1 MKFTKLLPNS
11 CNFRDLI
18 DNNRVYVD
26 KTALICQIAK
36 DEKGPYFISRPR
48 RFGKSTLINTFHE
61 LFAHGTERFKGLEI
75 EPLWKDKTYKVIH
88 LDFST
93 FREVPSNSS
102 FNKEF
107 MDAFKLSLEEAGIEP
122 TKENIDSPANLLK
135 KTLDTESEVVLLVD
149 EYDAPLTAV
158 LNDSNEFEDRR
169 KILSNF
175 YMTVKSFQVKFRFI
189 FITGVTYYAHTS
201 IFSAFNNLTDLT
213 LDSDYGELL
222 GYTSEELEKYFSEY
236 IDNAVVTLNK
246 KFPTERYTHE
256 KVVEELKR
264 NYDGYSFDEDCMHHV
279 YNPWSILNFL
289 KSPHR
294 GFIPYWVVSGGSTP
308 TFLVNYLKQGLEK
321 YNADELQSLLQ
332 IDSTVNKVISKLY
345 PTIDNIA
352 KIDLFAILYQ
362 AGYFCIKG
370 VNRKIL
376 QIGIPNLEV
385 KRAYSEIMLRLLTN
399 NNDVQEKFTTSLY
412 DVLCENKLDK
422 LKDIFNCFINELS
435 YETVKNFNE
444 ACFRDVLKLAMLT
457 FNVTAATEVMGACG
471 RADITAE
478 AGDYLYV
485 FELKVT
491 DNSKDIATKL
501 SEAKEQIIK
510 NKYARRLTDK
520 IVVPLALVLENN
532 SKSRDKSD
540 TPVCEIVALEK
551 FYKTKNG
558 ELVFTVFLKMD

>member
-175 YMTVKSFQVKFRFI
+175 YLTVKSCDGKFRFI
-189 FITGVTYYAHTS
+189 FITGVTYYSHTS
-201 IFSAFNNLTDLT
+201 IFSAFNNLKDLT
-213 LDSDYGELL
+213 LDLRYGALL
-222 GYTSEELEKYFSEY
+222 GYTSEELELYFGEY
-236 IDNAVVTLNK
+236 IDNAVEVLNK
-246 KFPTERYTHE
+246 KYHTERYTHDL
-256 KVVEELKR
+256 VVSELKR
-264 NYDGYSFDEDCMHHV
+264 NYDGYSFDEEALNHV
-279 YNPWSILNFL
+279 YNPWSIVNFFDA
-289 KSPHR
+289 PVR

-321 YNADELQSLLQ
+321 YNTDDLQSLLN
-332 IDSTVNKVISKLY
+332 IDSTVNSAAEYLY
-345 PTIDNIA
+345 P
-352 KIDLFAILYQ
+352 KIENMANLDLFAILYQ
-362 AGYFCIKG
+362 AGYFCIKA
-370 VNRKIL
+370 VVDDIFKV
-376 QIGIPNLEV
+376 GIPNLEV
-385 KRAYSEIMLRLLTN
+385 KKAYSNIVLNELTKTKEAKLKY
-399 NNDVQEKFTTSLY
+399 VEPFK
-412 DVLCENKLDK
+412 DVLASGNLDK
-422 LKDIFNCFINELS
+422 IKELFNTFINEFS

-444 ACFRDVLKLAMLT
+444 ACFRGVLKLAMLT
-457 FNVTAATEVMGACG
+457 FNVSASTEVMGSCG

-478 AGDYLYV
+478 AGKYLYV

-491 DNSKDIATKL
+491 DNSKDIDTKL
-501 SEAKEQIIK
+501 TEAKEQIIK

-520 IVVPLALVLENN
+520 TVIPVALVLENN
-532 SKSRDKSD
+532 SKSREKTD

-551 FYKTKNG
+551 
-558 ELVFTVFLKMD
+558 VSVD

>member
-1 MKFTKLLPNS
+1 MEFTKQLPDTTD
-11 CNFRDLI
+11 FGELI
-18 DNNRVYVD
+18 DNNCIYVD
-26 KTALICQIAK
+26 KTAIINQFASK
-36 DEKGPYFISRPR
+36 KGPFFISRPR
-48 RFGKSTLINTFHE
+48 RFGKSTLINTLHE
-61 LFAHGTERFKGLEI
+61 LFAHGIEKFKGLEI
-75 EPLWKDKTYKVIH
+75 EPLWKDKTYKVLH
-88 LDFST
+88 LDFSLFKET
-93 FREVPSNSS
+93 PSNGS
-102 FNKEF
+102 FNKDF
-107 MDAFKLSLEEAGIEP
+107 MDSLRFSLQRAGIEP
-122 TKENIDSPANLLK
+122 TKEKVDFPAKLLEK
-135 KTLDTESEVVLLVD
+135 SIENEDEKAVVLLVD

-169 KILSNF
+169 KILFNF

-201 IFSAFNNLTDLT
+201 IFPAFNNLTDLT
-213 LDSDYGELL
+213 LDSDYGALL

-294 GFIPYWVVSGGSTP
+294 GFIPYWVSSGGSTP
-308 TFLVNYLKQGLEK
+308 TFLVNYLKQKLKK
-321 YNADELQSLLQ
+321 YNADELQSLLG
-332 IDSTVNKVISKLY
+332 IDSTVNKDTDSLY
-345 PTIDNIA
+345 PSIENISN
-352 KIDLFAILYQ
+352 IDLFAILYQ
-362 AGYFCIKG
+362 AGYFCIKSAFDG
-370 VNRKIL
+370 YFKV
-376 QIGIPNLEV
+376 GIPNLEV
-385 KRAYSEIMLRLLTN
+385 KKAYSNLVLNQLTKSQDSKLRFI
-399 NNDVQEKFTTSLY
+399 EPFKE
-412 DVLCENKLDK
+412 VLASGNLDRIK
-422 LKDIFNCFINELS
+422 ELFNTLINEFS
-435 YETVKNFNE
+435 YETVKKFNE

-457 FNVTAATEVMGACG
+457 FNVSASTEVMGACG

-478 AGDYLYV
+478 AGKYLYV

-491 DNSKDIATKL
+491 DNSKDIDTKL
-501 SEAKEQIIK
+501 TEVKEQIIK

-520 IVVPLALVLENN
+520 TVVPVALVLENN

-551 FYKTKNG
+551 VEG
-558 ELVFTVFLKMD
+558 

>member
-1 MKFTKLLPNS
+1 MKFTKQLPDTTD
-11 CNFRDLI
+11 FGELI
-18 DNNRVYVD
+18 DNNCIYVD
-26 KTALICQIAK
+26 KTAIINQFASK
-36 DEKGPYFISRPR
+36 KGPFFISRPR
-48 RFGKSTLINTFHE
+48 RFGKSTLINTLHE
-61 LFAHGTERFKGLEI
+61 LFSHGLEKFKGLKI
-75 EPLWKDKTYKVIH
+75 EPLWKDKTYKVLH
-88 LDFST
+88 LDFSSYN
-93 FREVPSNSS
+93 FLSEIN
-102 FNKEF
+102 FNDYFYEDLKQEF
-107 MDAFKLSLEEAGIEP
+107 LSIGL
-122 TKENIDSPANLLK
+122 KVNDS
-135 KTLDTESEVVLLVD
+135 TLDTKIPALLVD
-149 EYDAPLTAV
+149 NVLKNNPSDQKIVLLIDEYDTPLSAV
-158 LNDSNEFEDRR
+158 LNNEKEFIARR
-169 KILSNF
+169 DILYSF
-175 YMTVKSFQVKFRFI
+175 YSKLKQYQGRFRFI
-189 FITGVTYYAHTS
+189 FITGVTYYSHTS
-201 IFSAFNNLTDLT
+201 IFSAFNHLTDLT
-213 LDSDYGELL
+213 LDSDYGALL
-222 GYTSEELEKYFSEY
+222 GYTSDELESYFSEY
-236 IDNAVVTLNK
+236 IDNAVETLNR

-332 IDSTVNKVISKLY
+332 IDSTVNKVSSKLY

-501 SEAKEQIIK
+501 SEAKDQIIK

-520 IVVPLALVLENN
+520 TVIPVALVLENN

-551 FYKTKNG
+551 
-558 ELVFTVFLKMD
+558 VSVD

>member
-1 MKFTKLLPNS
+1 MEFTKLLPDTTD
-11 CNFRDLI
+11 FGELI
-18 DNNRVYVD
+18 DNNCIYVD
-26 KTALICQIAK
+26 KTAIINQFASK
-36 DEKGPYFISRPR
+36 KGPFFISRPR
-48 RFGKSTLINTFHE
+48 RFGKSTLINTLHE
-61 LFAHGTERFKGLEI
+61 LFAHGTEKFKGLAI
-75 EPLWKDKTYKVIH
+75 EPLWKDKTYKVLH
-88 LDFST
+88 LDFSLFKET
-93 FREVPSNSS
+93 PSNGS
-102 FNKEF
+102 FNKDF
-107 MDAFKLSLEEAGIEP
+107 MDSLRFSLQRAGIEP
-122 TKENIDSPANLLK
+122 TKEKVDFPAKLLEK
-135 KTLDTESEVVLLVD
+135 SIENEEERAVVLLVD

-169 KILSNF
+169 KILFNF

-213 LDSDYGELL
+213 LDSDYGALL

-308 TFLVNYLKQGLEK
+308 TFLVNYLKQGLKK
-321 YNADELQSLLQ
+321 YNSNELQSLLS
-332 IDSTVNKVISKLY
+332 IDSTVDKASSKLY
-345 PTIDNIA
+345 PAIDNIA

-370 VNRKIL
+370 ISRKL
-376 QIGIPNLEV
+376 LKIGIPNLEV
-385 KRAYSEIMLRLLTN
+385 KQAYSEIMLRLLTN

-412 DVLCENKLDK
+412 DVLCENNLDK

-435 YETVKNFNE
+435 YETVKKFNE

-457 FNVTAATEVMGACG
+457 FNVSASTEVMGACG

-491 DNSKDIATKL
+491 DNSKDIDTKL
-501 SEAKEQIIK
+501 TEAKEQIIK

-520 IVVPLALVLENN
+520 TVVPVALVLENN
-532 SKSRDKSD
+532 SKSREKTDP
-540 TPVCEIVALEK
+540 PVCEIVALEMV
-551 FYKTKNG
+551 Y
-558 ELVFTVFLKMD
+558 VD

>member
-122 TKENIDSPANLLK
+122 TKENIDSPAKLLK

-158 LNDSNEFEDRR
+158 LNVSNEFEDRR

-175 YMTVKSFQVKFRFI
+175 YLTVKSCDGKFRFI
-189 FITGVTYYAHTS
+189 FITGVTYYLHTS
-201 IFSAFNNLTDLT
+201 IFSAFNNLKDLT
-213 LDSDYGELL
+213 LDLRYGALL
-222 GYTSEELEKYFSEY
+222 GYTSEELELYFGEY
-236 IDNAVVTLNK
+236 IDNAVEVLNK
-246 KFPTERYTHE
+246 KYHTERYTHD
-256 KVVEELKR
+256 VVVSELKR
-264 NYDGYSFDEDCMHHV
+264 NYDGYSFDEEALNHV
-279 YNPWSILNFL
+279 YNPWSIVNFFDA
-289 KSPHR
+289 PVR
-294 GFIPYWVVSGGSTP
+294 GFIPYWVSSGGATP
-308 TFLVNYLKQGLEK
+308 TFLVNYLKQGLKK
-321 YNADELQSLLQ
+321 YNVDELQSLLS
-332 IDSTVNKVISKLY
+332 IDSTVNKVSSKLY

-457 FNVTAATEVMGACG
+457 FNVSASTEVMGACG

-478 AGDYLYV
+478 ASDYLYV

-520 IVVPLALVLENN
+520 TVIPVALVLENN
-532 SKSRDKSD
+532 SKSREKTD

-551 FYKTKNG
+551 
-558 ELVFTVFLKMD
+558 V

>member
-213 LDSDYGELL
+213 LDSDYGALL

-501 SEAKEQIIK
+501 TEAKEQIIK

-520 IVVPLALVLENN
+520 TVIPVALVLENN
-532 SKSRDKSD
+532 SKSREKTD

-551 FYKTKNG
+551 
-558 ELVFTVFLKMD
+558 V

>member
-93 FREVPSNSS
+93 FKEVPSNSS

-122 TKENIDSPANLLK
+122 TKENIDSPAKLLK

-158 LNDSNEFEDRR
+158 LNVSNEFEDRR

-175 YMTVKSFQVKFRFI
+175 YLTVKSCDGKFRFI
-189 FITGVTYYAHTS
+189 FITGVTYYLHTS
-201 IFSAFNNLTDLT
+201 IFSAFNNLKDLT
-213 LDSDYGELL
+213 LDLRYGALL

-246 KFPTERYTHE
+246 KFSTERYTHE

-332 IDSTVNKVISKLY
+332 IDSTVNKVSSKLY

-457 FNVTAATEVMGACG
+457 FNVSASTEVMGSCG

-501 SEAKEQIIK
+501 SEAKDQIIK

-520 IVVPLALVLENN
+520 TVIPVALVLENN
-532 SKSRDKSD
+532 SKSREKTD

-551 FYKTKNG
+551 
-558 ELVFTVFLKMD
+558 V

>member
-48 RFGKSTLINTFHE
+48 RFGKSTLINTFNE

-107 MDAFKLSLEEAGIEP
+107 MDAFKLSLEESGIEP

-158 LNDSNEFEDRR
+158 LNDSSEFDDRC
-169 KILSNF
+169 KILFNF

-189 FITGVTYYAHTS
+189 FITGVTYYSHTS
-201 IFSAFNNLTDLT
+201 IFSAFNHLTDLT
-213 LDSDYGELL
+213 LDSDYGALL
-222 GYTSEELEKYFSEY
+222 GYTSDELESYFSEY
-236 IDNAVVTLNK
+236 IDNAVETLNR

-294 GFIPYWVVSGGSTP
+294 GFIPYWVSSGGSTP
-308 TFLVNYLKQGLEK
+308 TFLVNYLKQKLKK
-321 YNADELQSLLQ
+321 YNADELQSLLG
-332 IDSTVNKVISKLY
+332 IDSTVNKDTDSLY
-345 PTIDNIA
+345 PSIENISN
-352 KIDLFAILYQ
+352 IDLFAILYQ
-362 AGYFCIKG
+362 AGYFCIKSAFDG
-370 VNRKIL
+370 YFKV
-376 QIGIPNLEV
+376 GIPNLEV
-385 KRAYSEIMLRLLTN
+385 KKAYSNLVLNQLTKSQDSKLRFI
-399 NNDVQEKFTTSLY
+399 EPFKE
-412 DVLCENKLDK
+412 VLASGNLDK
-422 LKDIFNCFINELS
+422 IKELFNTLINEFS
-435 YETVKNFNE
+435 YETVKKFNE

-457 FNVTAATEVMGACG
+457 FNVSASTEVMGSCG

-478 AGDYLYV
+478 AGKYLYV

-491 DNSKDIATKL
+491 DNSKDIDTKL
-501 SEAKEQIIK
+501 TEAKDQIIK

-520 IVVPLALVLENN
+520 TVVPVALVLENN

-551 FYKTKNG
+551 
-558 ELVFTVFLKMD
+558 VSVD

>member
-1 MKFTKLLPNS
+1 MKFTKLMPNS

-107 MDAFKLSLEEAGIEP
+107 MDAFKLSLEESGIEP
-122 TKENIDSPANLLK
+122 TRENIDSPANLLK

-175 YMTVKSFQVKFRFI
+175 YLTVKSCDGKFRFI
-189 FITGVTYYAHTS
+189 FITGVTYYSHTS
-201 IFSAFNNLTDLT
+201 IFSAFNNLKDLT
-213 LDSDYGELL
+213 LDLRYGALL
-222 GYTSEELEKYFSEY
+222 GYTSEELELYFGEY
-236 IDNAVVTLNK
+236 IDNAVEVLNK
-246 KFPTERYTHE
+246 KYHTERYTHDL
-256 KVVEELKR
+256 VVSELKR
-264 NYDGYSFDEDCMHHV
+264 NYDGYSFDEEGLNHV
-279 YNPWSILNFL
+279 YNPWSIVNFFDA
-289 KSPHR
+289 PVR

-332 IDSTVNKVISKLY
+332 IDSTVDKVSSKLY

-457 FNVTAATEVMGACG
+457 FNVSASTEVMGACG

-478 AGDYLYV
+478 AGKYLYV

-491 DNSKDIATKL
+491 DNSKDIDTKL
-501 SEAKEQIIK
+501 TEAKDQIIK

-520 IVVPLALVLENN
+520 TVIPVALVLENN
-532 SKSRDKSD
+532 SKSREKTD

-551 FYKTKNG
+551 
-558 ELVFTVFLKMD
+558 V

>member
-48 RFGKSTLINTFHE
+48 RFGKSTLISTFHE

-107 MDAFKLSLEEAGIEP
+107 MDAFKLSLEESGIEP

-158 LNDSNEFEDRR
+158 LNDSSEFDDRC
-169 KILSNF
+169 KILFNF

-189 FITGVTYYAHTS
+189 FITGVTYYSHTS
-201 IFSAFNNLTDLT
+201 IFSAFNHLTDLT
-213 LDSDYGELL
+213 LDSDYGALL
-222 GYTSEELEKYFSEY
+222 GYTSDELESYFSEY
-236 IDNAVVTLNK
+236 IDNAVETLNR

-294 GFIPYWVVSGGSTP
+294 GFIPYWVSSGGSTP
-308 TFLVNYLKQGLEK
+308 TFLVNYLKQKLKK
-321 YNADELQSLLQ
+321 YNADELQSLLG
-332 IDSTVNKVISKLY
+332 IDSTVNKDTDSLY
-345 PTIDNIA
+345 PSIENISN
-352 KIDLFAILYQ
+352 IDLFAILYQ
-362 AGYFCIKG
+362 AGYFCIKSAFDG
-370 VNRKIL
+370 YFKV
-376 QIGIPNLEV
+376 GIPNLEV
-385 KRAYSEIMLRLLTN
+385 KKAYSNLVLNQLTKSQDSKLRFI
-399 NNDVQEKFTTSLY
+399 EPFKE
-412 DVLCENKLDK
+412 VLASGNLDK
-422 LKDIFNCFINELS
+422 IKELFNTLINEFS
-435 YETVKNFNE
+435 YETVKKFNE

-457 FNVTAATEVMGACG
+457 FNVSASTEVMGACG

-478 AGDYLYV
+478 AGKYLYV

-491 DNSKDIATKL
+491 DNSKDIDTKL
-501 SEAKEQIIK
+501 TEAKDQIIK

-520 IVVPLALVLENN
+520 TVVPVALVLENN

-551 FYKTKNG
+551 
-558 ELVFTVFLKMD
+558 VSVD

>member
-213 LDSDYGELL
+213 LDSDYGALL

-332 IDSTVNKVISKLY
+332 IDSTVDKVSSKLY

-520 IVVPLALVLENN
+520 TVVPVALVLENN

-540 TPVCEIVALEK
+540 TPICEIVALEK
-551 FYKTKNG
+551 
-558 ELVFTVFLKMD
+558 V

>member
-175 YMTVKSFQVKFRFI
+175 YLTVKSCDGKFRFI
-189 FITGVTYYAHTS
+189 FITGVTYYSHTS
-201 IFSAFNNLTDLT
+201 IFSAFNNLKDLT
-213 LDSDYGELL
+213 LDLRYGALL
-222 GYTSEELEKYFSEY
+222 GYTSEELELYFGEY
-236 IDNAVVTLNK
+236 IDNAVEVLNK
-246 KFPTERYTHE
+246 KYHTERYTHDL
-256 KVVEELKR
+256 VVSELKR
-264 NYDGYSFDEDCMHHV
+264 NYDGYSFDEEALNHV
-279 YNPWSILNFL
+279 YNPWSIVNFFDA
-289 KSPHR
+289 PVR

-321 YNADELQSLLQ
+321 YNTDDLQSLLN
-332 IDSTVNKVISKLY
+332 IDSTVNSAAEYLY
-345 PTIDNIA
+345 P
-352 KIDLFAILYQ
+352 KIENMANLDLFAILYQ
-362 AGYFCIKG
+362 AGYFCIKA
-370 VNRKIL
+370 VVDDIFKV
-376 QIGIPNLEV
+376 GIPNLEV
-385 KRAYSEIMLRLLTN
+385 KKAYSNIVLNELTKTKEAKLKY
-399 NNDVQEKFTTSLY
+399 VEPFKE
-412 DVLCENKLDK
+412 VLASGNLDK
-422 LKDIFNCFINELS
+422 IKELFNTFINEFS

-457 FNVTAATEVMGACG
+457 FNVTASTEVMGACG

-501 SEAKEQIIK
+501 TEAKEQIIK

-520 IVVPLALVLENN
+520 TVIPVALVLENN
-532 SKSRDKSD
+532 SKSREKSD
-540 TPVCEIVALEK
+540 TQVCEIVALEK
-551 FYKTKNG
+551 
-558 ELVFTVFLKMD
+558 V

>member
-1 MKFTKLLPNS
+1 MEFTKQLPDTTD
-11 CNFRDLI
+11 FGELI
-18 DNNRVYVD
+18 DNNCIYVD
-26 KTALICQIAK
+26 KTAIINQFASK
-36 DEKGPYFISRPR
+36 KGPFFISRPR
-48 RFGKSTLINTFHE
+48 RFGKSTLINTLHE
-61 LFAHGTERFKGLEI
+61 LFAHGIEKFKGLEI
-75 EPLWKDKTYKVIH
+75 EPLWKDKTYKVLH
-88 LDFST
+88 LDFSLFKET
-93 FREVPSNSS
+93 PSNGS
-102 FNKEF
+102 FNKDF
-107 MDAFKLSLEEAGIEP
+107 MDSLRFSLQRAGIEP
-122 TKENIDSPANLLK
+122 TKEKVDFPAKLLEK
-135 KTLDTESEVVLLVD
+135 SIENEDEKAVVLLVD

-169 KILSNF
+169 KILFNF

-213 LDSDYGELL
+213 LDSDYGALL

-294 GFIPYWVVSGGSTP
+294 GFIPYWVSSGGSTP
-308 TFLVNYLKQGLEK
+308 TFLVNYLKQKLKK
-321 YNADELQSLLQ
+321 YNADELQSLLG
-332 IDSTVNKVISKLY
+332 IDSTVNKDTDSLY
-345 PTIDNIA
+345 PSIENISN
-352 KIDLFAILYQ
+352 IDLFAILYQ
-362 AGYFCIKG
+362 AGYFCIKSAFDG
-370 VNRKIL
+370 YFKV
-376 QIGIPNLEV
+376 GIPNFEV
-385 KRAYSEIMLRLLTN
+385 KKAYLNLVLNQLTKSQDSKLRFI
-399 NNDVQEKFTTSLY
+399 EPFKE
-412 DVLCENKLDK
+412 VLASGNLDRIK
-422 LKDIFNCFINELS
+422 ELFNTLINEFS
-435 YETVKNFNE
+435 YETVKKFNE

-457 FNVTAATEVMGACG
+457 FNVSASTEVMGSCG

-478 AGDYLYV
+478 AGKYLYV

-491 DNSKDIATKL
+491 DNSKDIDTKL
-501 SEAKEQIIK
+501 TEVKEQIIK

-520 IVVPLALVLENN
+520 TVVPVALVLENN

-551 FYKTKNG
+551 VEG
-558 ELVFTVFLKMD
+558 

>member
-175 YMTVKSFQVKFRFI
+175 YLTVKSCDGKFRFI
-189 FITGVTYYAHTS
+189 FITGVTYYSHTS
-201 IFSAFNNLTDLT
+201 IFSAFNNLKDLT
-213 LDSDYGELL
+213 LDLRYGALL
-222 GYTSEELEKYFSEY
+222 GYTSEELELYFGEY
-236 IDNAVVTLNK
+236 IDNAVEVLNK
-246 KFPTERYTHE
+246 KYHTERYTHDL
-256 KVVEELKR
+256 VVSELKR
-264 NYDGYSFDEDCMHHV
+264 NYDGYSFDEEALNHV
-279 YNPWSILNFL
+279 YNPWSIVNFFDA
-289 KSPHR
+289 PVR

-321 YNADELQSLLQ
+321 YNTDDLQSLLN
-332 IDSTVNKVISKLY
+332 IDSTVNSAAEYLY
-345 PTIDNIA
+345 P
-352 KIDLFAILYQ
+352 KIENMANLDLFAILYQ
-362 AGYFCIKG
+362 AGYFCIKA
-370 VNRKIL
+370 VVDDIFKV
-376 QIGIPNLEV
+376 GIPNLEV
-385 KRAYSEIMLRLLTN
+385 KKAYSNIVLNELTKTKEAKLKY
-399 NNDVQEKFTTSLY
+399 VEPFKE
-412 DVLCENKLDK
+412 VLASGNLDK
-422 LKDIFNCFINELS
+422 IKELFNTFINEFS

-457 FNVTAATEVMGACG
+457 FNVTASTEVMGACG

-491 DNSKDIATKL
+491 DNSKDIDTKL

-520 IVVPLALVLENN
+520 TVIPVALVLENN
-532 SKSRDKSD
+532 SKSREKSD

-551 FYKTKNG
+551 
-558 ELVFTVFLKMD
+558 V

>member
-175 YMTVKSFQVKFRFI
+175 YLTVKSCDGKFRFI
-189 FITGVTYYAHTS
+189 FITGVTYYSHTS
-201 IFSAFNNLTDLT
+201 IFSAFNNLKDLT
-213 LDSDYGELL
+213 LDLRYGALL
-222 GYTSEELEKYFSEY
+222 GYTSEELELYFGEY
-236 IDNAVVTLNK
+236 IDNAVEVLNK
-246 KFPTERYTHE
+246 KYHTERYTHDL
-256 KVVEELKR
+256 VVSELKR
-264 NYDGYSFDEDCMHHV
+264 NYDGYSFDEEALNHV
-279 YNPWSILNFL
+279 YNPWSIVNFFDA
-289 KSPHR
+289 PVR

-321 YNADELQSLLQ
+321 YNTDDLQSLLN
-332 IDSTVNKVISKLY
+332 IDSTVNSAAEYLY
-345 PTIDNIA
+345 P
-352 KIDLFAILYQ
+352 KIENMANLDLFAILYQ
-362 AGYFCIKG
+362 AGYFCIKA
-370 VNRKIL
+370 VVDDIFKV
-376 QIGIPNLEV
+376 GIPNLEV
-385 KRAYSEIMLRLLTN
+385 KKAYSNIVLNELTKTKEAKLKY
-399 NNDVQEKFTTSLY
+399 VEPFKE
-412 DVLCENKLDK
+412 VLASGNLDK
-422 LKDIFNCFINELS
+422 IKELFNTFINEFS

-501 SEAKEQIIK
+501 TEAKDQIIK

-520 IVVPLALVLENN
+520 TVVPVALVLENN

-551 FYKTKNG
+551 
-558 ELVFTVFLKMD
+558 V

>member
-122 TKENIDSPANLLK
+122 TKENIDSPAKLLK

-158 LNDSNEFEDRR
+158 LNVSNEFEDRR

-175 YMTVKSFQVKFRFI
+175 YLTVKSCDGKFRFI
-189 FITGVTYYAHTS
+189 FITGVTYYLHTS

-213 LDSDYGELL
+213 LDSDYGALL
-222 GYTSEELEKYFSEY
+222 GYTCEELEKYFSEY
-236 IDNAVVTLNK
+236 IDNVVVTLNK

-332 IDSTVNKVISKLY
+332 IDSTVNKVSSKLY

-501 SEAKEQIIK
+501 TEAKEQIIK

-551 FYKTKNG
+551 
-558 ELVFTVFLKMD
+558 V

>member
-175 YMTVKSFQVKFRFI
+175 YLTVKSCDGKFRFI
-189 FITGVTYYAHTS
+189 FITGVTYYSHTS
-201 IFSAFNNLTDLT
+201 IFSAFNNLKDLT
-213 LDSDYGELL
+213 LDLRYGALL
-222 GYTSEELEKYFSEY
+222 GYTSEELELYFGEY
-236 IDNAVVTLNK
+236 IDNAVEVLNK
-246 KFPTERYTHE
+246 KYHTERYTHDL
-256 KVVEELKR
+256 VVSELKR
-264 NYDGYSFDEDCMHHV
+264 NYDGYSFDEEALNHV
-279 YNPWSILNFL
+279 YNPWSIVNFFDA
-289 KSPHR
+289 PVR
-294 GFIPYWVVSGGSTP
+294 GFIPYWVVSGGATP

-321 YNADELQSLLQ
+321 YNTDDLQSLLN
-332 IDSTVNKVISKLY
+332 IDSTVNSAAEYLY
-345 PTIDNIA
+345 P
-352 KIDLFAILYQ
+352 KIENMANLDLFAILYQ
-362 AGYFCIKG
+362 AGYFCIKA
-370 VNRKIL
+370 VVDDIFKV
-376 QIGIPNLEV
+376 GIPNLEV
-385 KRAYSEIMLRLLTN
+385 KKAYSNIVLNELTKTKEAKLKY
-399 NNDVQEKFTTSLY
+399 VEPFKE
-412 DVLCENKLDK
+412 VLASGNLDK
-422 LKDIFNCFINELS
+422 IKELFNTFINEFS

-457 FNVTAATEVMGACG
+457 FNVSASTEVMGACG

-491 DNSKDIATKL
+491 DNSKDIDTKL

-520 IVVPLALVLENN
+520 TVIPVALVLENN
-532 SKSRDKSD
+532 SKSREKSD
-540 TPVCEIVALEK
+540 TQVCEIVALEK
-551 FYKTKNG
+551 
-558 ELVFTVFLKMD
+558 V

>member
-1 MKFTKLLPNS
+1 MLV
-11 CNFRDLI
+11 
-18 DNNRVYVD
+18 DNVLKN
-26 KTALICQIAK
+26 
-36 DEKGPYFISRPR
+36 
-48 RFGKSTLINTFHE
+48 N
-61 LFAHGTERFKGLEI
+61 
-75 EPLWKDKTYKVIH
+75 
-88 LDFST
+88 
-93 FREVPSNSS
+93 PSDQ
-102 FNKEF
+102 K
-107 MDAFKLSLEEAGIEP
+107 I
-122 TKENIDSPANLLK
+122 
-135 KTLDTESEVVLLVD
+135 VLLID
-149 EYDAPLTAV
+149 EYDTPLSAV
-158 LNDSNEFEDRR
+158 LNNEKEFIARR
-169 KILSNF
+169 DILHGF
-175 YMTVKSFQVKFRFI
+175 YSKVKQYQGRFRFI

-201 IFSAFNNLTDLT
+201 IFSAFNNLIDLT
-213 LDSDYGELL
+213 LDSDYGALL

-236 IDNAVVTLNK
+236 IDNVAVELNK
-246 KFPTERYTHE
+246 EYETDIYNNET
-256 KVVEELKR
+256 VVAELKR
-264 NYDGYSFDEDCMHHV
+264 NYDGYSFDRKCKSHV
-279 YNPWSILNFL
+279 FNPWSIIKFL
-289 KSPHR
+289 ERPKE
-294 GFIPYWVVSGGSTP
+294 GFIPYWVASGGSTP
-308 TFLVNYLKQGLEK
+308 TFLVNYLKQGLKK
-321 YNADELQSLLQ
+321 YNSNELQTLLG
-332 IDSTVNKVISKLY
+332 IDSTVDKASSKLY

-501 SEAKEQIIK
+501 NDAKAQIIK

-520 IVVPLALVLENN
+520 TVVPVALVLENN
-532 SKSRDKSD
+532 SKSREKTD

-551 FYKTKNG
+551 SRCYLVRNSYTAKINVEIIKNSISVWKDPLCDPTFSVLNQKVDSKT
-558 ELVFTVFLKMD
+558 

>member
-93 FREVPSNSS
+93 FTEVPSNSS

-122 TKENIDSPANLLK
+122 TKENIDSPAKLLK

-158 LNDSNEFEDRR
+158 LNVSNEFEDRR

-189 FITGVTYYAHTS
+189 FITGVTYYSHTS
-201 IFSAFNNLTDLT
+201 IFSAFNHLTDLT
-213 LDSDYGELL
+213 LDSDYGALL
-222 GYTSEELEKYFSEY
+222 GYTSDELESYFSEY
-236 IDNAVVTLNK
+236 IDNAVETLNR

-332 IDSTVNKVISKLY
+332 IDSTVNKVSSKLY

-412 DVLCENKLDK
+412 DVLCENNLDK

-435 YETVKNFNE
+435 YETVKKFNE

-478 AGDYLYV
+478 ASDYLYV

-501 SEAKEQIIK
+501 TEAKEQIIK
-510 NKYARRLTDK
+510 NKYTRRLTDK
-520 IVVPLALVLENN
+520 TVIPVALVLENN
-532 SKSRDKSD
+532 SKSREKTD

-551 FYKTKNG
+551 
-558 ELVFTVFLKMD
+558 V